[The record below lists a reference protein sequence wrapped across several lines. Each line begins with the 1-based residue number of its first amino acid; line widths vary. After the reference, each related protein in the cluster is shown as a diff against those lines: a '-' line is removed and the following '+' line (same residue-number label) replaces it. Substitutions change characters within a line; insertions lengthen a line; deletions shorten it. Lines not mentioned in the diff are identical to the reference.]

1 MNTTSTQHPV
11 TRTAAHPLVKRNV
24 LTRLIAALNREP
36 RAESSVRGEAR
47 RLGLPR
53 PHGRPFP
60 GAAPSLPPAAGRGLS
75 GWRMAAG
82 PLVVFAALLALPLQ
96 AQAQIKP
103 IPTLQCD
110 IADSRELDS
119 GGTNFDA
126 TLEIRP
132 SAFGFDL
139 DAIQVTKPSKYSFYL
154 MAGGHSGEGVRTRR
168 LRVQLLDAVTGNSV
182 PYEDARGQFS
192 LQIKADSFTSTYG
205 VYNEASNI
213 LRFAFHPLAT
223 MPDASATHGT
233 DGTID
238 FTVTLDAVDDCR
250 SVTVDW
256 ATADGTATAGEDYSA
271 ASGTLTFGPGETS
284 KTIRVALLDTADVD
298 GAETF
303 SVQLGNASDITLD
316 DAEAIGTISAAKA
329 ANVAAT
335 GKPTVTG
342 TARVGE
348 TLAASASDIADDD
361 GLANATFAW
370 QWIADDADIAEA
382 TEATYTLTSA
392 EVGKTVTVRATFT
405 DDRGAGETALSDA
418 TAAVEAAVPPAIVA
432 GGVQVTS
439 TPRAASD
446 TYGPGETIELTV
458 TFDKAVTVDT
468 TGGIPRIQFRL
479 GPPRTDRWAAYSGGS
494 GNTALTFTYEVQ
506 SGDTDSNGIRLPK
519 NELQLRSGTI
529 RDAATNTADAI
540 LDYARAGLQSGHKVD
555 GSLTNTPA
563 ITAGGVQVTS
573 TPQAAS
579 DTYGSGETIT
589 LTVTFDKAV
598 TVDTTGGIP
607 RIQFRLGPPR
617 TDRWAAYSSG
627 SGNAALTFTYEVQSG
642 DTDSNGIWLPKNEL
656 QLQSGTIRDAA
667 TNTADAILDYARAGL
682 QSGHKVDG
690 SLTNTPAGP
699 IPTLQCSNDDSRE
712 YNGNAKFDAALE
724 ISPAAVAPIV
734 MNAIQVTNPTKYLVA
749 RLGVA
754 PLGELVTR
762 TDLYNYV
769 TDAVT
774 RNNVPYEDARGQFSL
789 QVRADSFT
797 SADGVY
803 NEASNIL
810 RFAFHPLATMPDAS
824 ATHGTD
830 GTIDFTV
837 TLDAVDDC
845 RSVTVDWA
853 TADGTATAGEDYAA
867 ASGTLT
873 FGLGETSKTIRVAL
887 LDTADVDGAETFSVQ
902 LGNAS
907 DITLDDAEA
916 IGTISGVKAANVAAT
931 GKPTVTGTARVGE
944 TLTASA
950 SDIAD
955 DDGLTNATFA
965 WQWIADDADI
975 AGATEATYTLTS
987 AEMGKTVKVR
997 ATFTD
1002 DRGTEETVLSD
1013 ATAAV
1018 TTAYTCM
1025 APNLAG
1031 RTEVW
1036 TGTLA
1041 VATVESGGTVVGY
1054 GFNRGPNGGGNYGVL
1069 SDTSFDFGGTSY
1081 TIASVVRVI
1090 PPSPI
1095 PGLVVMLDKSLPDT
1109 EQNMLWLH
1117 VCGDTFDLASVSVNH
1132 PNHSNRDKRYWWA
1145 NPGIDWSSATTVSL
1159 ALSATALGVSVG
1171 DAQVREGPDAAL
1183 AFRVTLD
1190 RASSS
1195 PVTVDYATQ
1204 DGTAVA
1210 AADYTAT
1217 SGTLTF
1223 VPGETAKTVTV
1234 AVLDDAHDEGAETL
1248 TLTLSNATG
1257 AHIEDATAT
1266 GTIVNSDP
1274 LQQAWLARFGRTVGS
1289 QVMEAVS
1296 ARLDGNPS
1304 SHLTVAGVGLD
1315 GAGTPVAAPLT
1326 PQDWLAA
1333 QLAQGPDTQRPEER
1347 LLMARELLLGSSF
1360 HLVSQAD
1367 DSGGPA
1373 LSAWGRVA
1381 TGGFRAEV
1389 DGVAMDGSV
1398 TTGFLGFDAEW
1409 QRLLAGLLLARSE
1422 GDGDYSLSSG
1432 DDSGT
1437 IESALTG
1444 VYPYARLRLGARLS
1458 VWGLAGVGSGDLTLI
1473 RQDEVID
1480 TGLGLR
1486 LGAIGVEGTLLE
1498 GSALDLVVK
1507 SDALWVRTDSDAAT
1521 ELAAASAQVSRLRL
1535 ILEGSRTLALSAA
1548 STLTPTLQVGLR
1560 HDGGDAETGTGLEVG
1575 AGLRYLAGVLTIEA
1589 QVRTLLAHEA
1599 GGYEEWG
1606 VSGAIRLS
1614 PDASGLGA
1622 SLAVLPAWGVPSG
1635 GVAQL
1640 WSHSDASALVSESA
1654 AAPAAG
1660 RLDAELGYG
1669 LPALRGRGVLTPYA
1683 RLALLEGDGRSWHL
1697 GTRLALDSS
1706 LNLSLEGSSRRVA
1719 GGETVHDLALRA
1731 SVPW

>member
-1 MNTTSTQHPV
+1 
-11 TRTAAHPLVKRNV
+11 
-24 LTRLIAALNREP
+24 
-36 RAESSVRGEAR
+36 
-47 RLGLPR
+47 
-53 PHGRPFP
+53 
-60 GAAPSLPPAAGRGLS
+60 
-75 GWRMAAG
+75 MAAG
-82 PLVVFAALLALPLQ
+82 PLAVFAALLALPLQ

-103 IPTLQCD
+103 IPTLQCSNE
-110 IADSRELDS
+110 DSRES
-119 GGTNFDA
+119 SYGSAKFDTA
-126 TLEIRP
+126 LEFRP
-132 SAFGFDL
+132 PVHEHDWSLEDT
-139 DAIQVTKPSKYSFYL
+139 IQVTTPSTYSVVIFTWR
-154 MAGGHSGEGVRTRR
+154 SQGEWVNSR
-168 LRVQLLDAVTGNSV
+168 LLQSQIVNLVPYGNV
-182 PYEDARGQFS
+182 PYEDTRGQFS
-192 LQIKADSFTSTYG
+192 LQVRADSFTSADG

-213 LRFAFHPLAT
+213 LRYAFHPLAT

-468 TGGIPRIQFRL
+468 TGGTPRIQFRL

-494 GNTALTFTYEVQ
+494 GNT
-506 SGDTDSNGIRLPK
+506 
-519 NELQLRSGTI
+519 
-529 RDAATNTADAI
+529 
-540 LDYARAGLQSGHKVD
+540 
-555 GSLTNTPA
+555 
-563 ITAGGVQVTS
+563 
-573 TPQAAS
+573 
-579 DTYGSGETIT
+579 
-589 LTVTFDKAV
+589 
-598 TVDTTGGIP
+598 
-607 RIQFRLGPPR
+607 
-617 TDRWAAYSSG
+617 
-627 SGNAALTFTYEVQSG
+627 ALTFTYEVQSG

-682 QSGHKVDG
+682 QSGHNVDG

-712 YNGNAKFDAALE
+712 YNGNARFGAVLE
-724 ISPAAVAPIV
+724 ISPAAVGPIV
-734 MNAIQVTNPTKYLVA
+734 MNAIQVTNPTKYFVA

-762 TDLYNYV
+762 TDLYNDV

-810 RFAFHPLATMPDAS
+810 RFAFHPLATMPDAN
-824 ATHGTD
+824 AAHGTD

-873 FGLGETSKTIRVAL
+873 FGPGETSKTIRVAL

-931 GKPTVTGTARVGE
+931 GQPTVTGTARVGE
-944 TLTASA
+944 MLTASA

-965 WQWIADDADI
+965 WQWIAGDADI

-987 AEMGKTVKVR
+987 AEVGKTVKVR

-1002 DRGTEETVLSD
+1002 DSGTEETVLSD

-1018 TTAYTCM
+1018 TTAYTCT

-1036 TGTLA
+1036 TGTLT
-1041 VATVESGGTVVGY
+1041 VATVKRGGTVVGY
-1054 GFNRGPNGGGNYGVL
+1054 GFNGASNGYGML
-1069 SDTSFDFGGTSY
+1069 SDTGFDFGGTSY
-1081 TIASVVRVI
+1081 AIAAVVRAI
-1090 PPSPI
+1090 APSPI
-1095 PGLVVMLDKSLPDT
+1095 PGLVVMLDQSLPDT
-1109 EQNMLWLH
+1109 ERNMLRLH

-1132 PNHSNRDKRYWWA
+1132 PNHVNRDKRYWWA

-1210 AADYTAT
+1210 AAADYTAT

-1223 VPGETAKTVTV
+1223 APGETAKTVTV

-1257 AHIEDATAT
+1257 AHIADATAT

-1304 SHLTVAGVGLD
+1304 SHLTVGGVGLD

-1347 LLMARELLLGSSF
+1347 LLTARELLLGSSF

-1367 DSGGPA
+1367 GSGGPA

-1389 DGVAMDGSV
+1389 DGVTMDGSV

-1432 DDSGT
+1432 GDSGT

-1473 RQDEVID
+1473 RQNEVID

-1486 LGAIGVEGTLLE
+1486 LGAVGVDGTLLE
-1498 GSALDLVVK
+1498 GNALDLVVK

-1521 ELAAASAQVSRLRL
+1521 GLAAASAQVSRLRL

-1575 AGLRYLAGVLTIEA
+1575 AGLRYLASS
-1589 QVRTLLAHEA
+1589 Q
-1599 GGYEEWG
+1599 
-1606 VSGAIRLS
+1606 
-1614 PDASGLGA
+1614 GLY
-1622 SLAVLPAWGVPSG
+1622 P
-1635 GVAQL
+1635 
-1640 WSHSDASALVSESA
+1640 
-1654 AAPAAG
+1654 
-1660 RLDAELGYG
+1660 EL
-1669 LPALRGRGVLTPYA
+1669 R
-1683 RLALLEGDGRSWHL
+1683 
-1697 GTRLALDSS
+1697 
-1706 LNLSLEGSSRRVA
+1706 
-1719 GGETVHDLALRA
+1719 
-1731 SVPW
+1731 

>member
-1 MNTTSTQHPV
+1 M
-11 TRTAAHPLVKRNV
+11 
-24 LTRLIAALNREP
+24 
-36 RAESSVRGEAR
+36 
-47 RLGLPR
+47 
-53 PHGRPFP
+53 
-60 GAAPSLPPAAGRGLS
+60 
-75 GWRMAAG
+75 
-82 PLVVFAALLALPLQ
+82 
-96 AQAQIKP
+96 
-103 IPTLQCD
+103 D
-110 IADSRELDS
+110 
-119 GGTNFDA
+119 
-126 TLEIRP
+126 
-132 SAFGFDL
+132 
-139 DAIQVTKPSKYSFYL
+139 
-154 MAGGHSGEGVRTRR
+154 
-168 LRVQLLDAVTGNSV
+168 
-182 PYEDARGQFS
+182 
-192 LQIKADSFTSTYG
+192 
-205 VYNEASNI
+205 
-213 LRFAFHPLAT
+213 PLAYRS
-223 MPDASATHGT
+223 PDA
-233 DGTID
+233 
-238 FTVTLDAVDDCR
+238 
-250 SVTVDW
+250 
-256 ATADGTATAGEDYSA
+256 
-271 ASGTLTFGPGETS
+271 
-284 KTIRVALLDTADVD
+284 
-298 GAETF
+298 
-303 SVQLGNASDITLD
+303 
-316 DAEAIGTISAAKA
+316 
-329 ANVAAT
+329 
-335 GKPTVTG
+335 
-342 TARVGE
+342 
-348 TLAASASDIADDD
+348 
-361 GLANATFAW
+361 
-370 QWIADDADIAEA
+370 
-382 TEATYTLTSA
+382 
-392 EVGKTVTVRATFT
+392 
-405 DDRGAGETALSDA
+405 
-418 TAAVEAAVPPAIVA
+418 
-432 GGVQVTS
+432 
-439 TPRAASD
+439 
-446 TYGPGETIELTV
+446 
-458 TFDKAVTVDT
+458 
-468 TGGIPRIQFRL
+468 
-479 GPPRTDRWAAYSGGS
+479 
-494 GNTALTFTYEVQ
+494 
-506 SGDTDSNGIRLPK
+506 
-519 NELQLRSGTI
+519 
-529 RDAATNTADAI
+529 
-540 LDYARAGLQSGHKVD
+540 
-555 GSLTNTPA
+555 
-563 ITAGGVQVTS
+563 
-573 TPQAAS
+573 
-579 DTYGSGETIT
+579 
-589 LTVTFDKAV
+589 
-598 TVDTTGGIP
+598 
-607 RIQFRLGPPR
+607 
-617 TDRWAAYSSG
+617 
-627 SGNAALTFTYEVQSG
+627 NAA
-642 DTDSNGIWLPKNEL
+642 
-656 QLQSGTIRDAA
+656 
-667 TNTADAILDYARAGL
+667 
-682 QSGHKVDG
+682 
-690 SLTNTPAGP
+690 
-699 IPTLQCSNDDSRE
+699 
-712 YNGNAKFDAALE
+712 
-724 ISPAAVAPIV
+724 
-734 MNAIQVTNPTKYLVA
+734 
-749 RLGVA
+749 
-754 PLGELVTR
+754 
-762 TDLYNYV
+762 
-769 TDAVT
+769 
-774 RNNVPYEDARGQFSL
+774 
-789 QVRADSFT
+789 
-797 SADGVY
+797 
-803 NEASNIL
+803 
-810 RFAFHPLATMPDAS
+810 
-824 ATHGTD
+824 HGTD

-867 ASGTLT
+867 ASGSP
-873 FGLGETSKTIRVAL
+873 GETSKTIRVAL
-887 LDTADVDGAETFSVQ
+887 LDTADVDGTETFSVQ
-902 LGNAS
+902 LSNAS
-907 DITLDDAEA
+907 GITLDDAEA

-931 GKPTVTGTARVGE
+931 GQPTITGTARVDE
-944 TLTASA
+944 MLTASA

-987 AEMGKTVKVR
+987 AEVGKTVKVR

-1018 TTAYTCM
+1018 TTAYTCTT
-1025 APNLAG
+1025 PNLAG

-1036 TGTLA
+1036 TGTLT
-1041 VATVESGGTVVGY
+1041 VATVEIEGTGFGY
-1054 GFNRGPNGGGNYGVL
+1054 GFNRMPHGGGNYGVL

-1081 TIASVVRVI
+1081 TIASVVLAI
-1090 PPSPI
+1090 APSPI
-1095 PGLVVMLDKSLPDT
+1095 PGLVVMLDRPLPDT
-1109 EQNMLWLH
+1109 EQKMLRLH
-1117 VCGDTFDLASVSVNH
+1117 VCGDTFDLASVGVNH
-1132 PNHSNRDKRYWWA
+1132 PYISHRDKRYWWA

-1190 RASSS
+1190 RASAA

-1204 DGTAVA
+1204 DGTAVAA

-1234 AVLDDAHDEGAETL
+1234 AVFDDAHDEGAETL

-1257 AHIEDATAT
+1257 ARIEDATAT

-1304 SHLTVAGVGLD
+1304 SHLTVAGVGL
-1315 GAGTPVAAPLT
+1315 GAAGTPVAAPLT

-1381 TGGFRAEV
+1381 TGSFRAGV
-1389 DGVAMDGSV
+1389 DGVTMDGSV

-1498 GSALDLVVK
+1498 SSALDLVVK

-1521 ELAAASAQVSRLRL
+1521 GLAAASAQVSRLRL

-1640 WSHSDASALVSESA
+1640 WSHSDASVLVSESA

-1719 GGETVHDLALRA
+1719 GGETAHDLALRA

>member
-1 MNTTSTQHPV
+1 MTPTSLGSRGGGPGGG
-11 TRTAAHPLVKRNV
+11 
-24 LTRLIAALNREP
+24 I
-36 RAESSVRGEAR
+36 SSQYDIWLWHASLRV
-47 RLGLPR
+47 PT
-53 PHGRPFP
+53 P
-60 GAAPSLPPAAGRGLS
+60 GSGASDVNGIVITVPAG
-75 GWRMAAG
+75 GWRDGYGNTNTASANS
-82 PLVVFAALLALPLQ
+82 L
-96 AQAQIKP
+96 
-103 IPTLQCD
+103 
-110 IADSRELDS
+110 SR
-119 GGTNFDA
+119 
-126 TLEIRP
+126 
-132 SAFGFDL
+132 AFNWK
-139 DAIQVTKPSKYSFYL
+139 V
-154 MAGGHSGEGVRTRR
+154 
-168 LRVQLLDAVTGNSV
+168 SV
-182 PYEDARGQFS
+182 A
-192 LQIKADSFTSTYG
+192 
-205 VYNEASNI
+205 
-213 LRFAFHPLAT
+213 
-223 MPDASATHGT
+223 DASATEGV

-238 FTVTLDAVDDCR
+238 FEVTLNARDDCKT
-250 SVTVDW
+250 VTVDW
-256 ATADGTATAGEDYSA
+256 TTADGTATAGEDYAA
-271 ASGTLTFGPGETS
+271 ASGTLAFGPGETS

-298 GAETF
+298 GAEIF
-303 SVQLGNASDITLD
+303 SVQLSNADTITTFDHIRDPSSITLD
-316 DAEAIGTISAAKA
+316 DAEAVGTIA
-329 ANVAAT
+329 ANARAT

-342 TARVGE
+342 A
-348 TLAASASDIADDD
+348 
-361 GLANATFAW
+361 
-370 QWIADDADIAEA
+370 
-382 TEATYTLTSA
+382 
-392 EVGKTVTVRATFT
+392 
-405 DDRGAGETALSDA
+405 
-418 TAAVEAAVPPAIVA
+418 
-432 GGVQVTS
+432 
-439 TPRAASD
+439 
-446 TYGPGETIELTV
+446 
-458 TFDKAVTVDT
+458 
-468 TGGIPRIQFRL
+468 
-479 GPPRTDRWAAYSGGS
+479 
-494 GNTALTFTYEVQ
+494 
-506 SGDTDSNGIRLPK
+506 
-519 NELQLRSGTI
+519 
-529 RDAATNTADAI
+529 
-540 LDYARAGLQSGHKVD
+540 
-555 GSLTNTPA
+555 
-563 ITAGGVQVTS
+563 
-573 TPQAAS
+573 
-579 DTYGSGETIT
+579 
-589 LTVTFDKAV
+589 
-598 TVDTTGGIP
+598 
-607 RIQFRLGPPR
+607 
-617 TDRWAAYSSG
+617 
-627 SGNAALTFTYEVQSG
+627 
-642 DTDSNGIWLPKNEL
+642 
-656 QLQSGTIRDAA
+656 
-667 TNTADAILDYARAGL
+667 
-682 QSGHKVDG
+682 
-690 SLTNTPAGP
+690 
-699 IPTLQCSNDDSRE
+699 
-712 YNGNAKFDAALE
+712 
-724 ISPAAVAPIV
+724 
-734 MNAIQVTNPTKYLVA
+734 
-749 RLGVA
+749 
-754 PLGELVTR
+754 
-762 TDLYNYV
+762 
-769 TDAVT
+769 
-774 RNNVPYEDARGQFSL
+774 
-789 QVRADSFT
+789 
-797 SADGVY
+797 
-803 NEASNIL
+803 
-810 RFAFHPLATMPDAS
+810 
-824 ATHGTD
+824 
-830 GTIDFTV
+830 
-837 TLDAVDDC
+837 
-845 RSVTVDWA
+845 
-853 TADGTATAGEDYAA
+853 
-867 ASGTLT
+867 
-873 FGLGETSKTIRVAL
+873 
-887 LDTADVDGAETFSVQ
+887 
-902 LGNAS
+902 
-907 DITLDDAEA
+907 
-916 IGTISGVKAANVAAT
+916 
-931 GKPTVTGTARVGE
+931 ARVGE
-944 TLTASA
+944 TLTATA

-965 WQWIADDADI
+965 WQWIANDGTSDADI
-975 AGATEATYTLTS
+975 PGATAETYTLTS
-987 AEMGKTVKVR
+987 AEVGKTVKVR

-1013 ATAAV
+1013 ATATV
-1018 TTAYTCM
+1018 TTAYTCTT
-1025 APNLAG
+1025 PNLAG

-1159 ALSATALGVSVG
+1159 ALSATAPGVSVG

-1234 AVLDDAHDEGAETL
+1234 TVLDDAHDEGAETL

-1257 AHIEDATAT
+1257 ARIEDATAT

-1389 DGVAMDGSV
+1389 DGVTMDGSV

-1521 ELAAASAQVSRLRL
+1521 GLAAASAQVSRLRL

-1560 HDGGDAETGTGLEVG
+1560 HDDGDAETGTGLEVG

-1589 QVRTLLAHEA
+1589 QVRTLLAHKA

-1622 SLAVLPAWGVPSG
+1622 SLAVLPSWGVPSG

-1719 GGETVHDLALRA
+1719 GGETAHDLALRA